1 MANHTGKG
9 ISDRKLAIT
18 PPILP
23 DEAPVTQAMDT
34 MGTRPGRV
42 RGRGNRQRSRRLSA
56 AVPSSRE
63 REAQSRLRLVIDF

>member
-34 MGTRPGRV
+34 MGTWDEAGASPYVIGTAARHPDASPGRA
-42 RGRGNRQRSRRLSA
+42 RARESA
-56 AVPSSRE
+56 TAS
-63 REAQSRLRLVIDF
+63 

>member
-34 MGTRPGRV
+34 MGTGDEAGAGLCVPAPASWIGL
-42 RGRGNRQRSRRLSA
+42 GQLARLG
-56 AVPSSRE
+56 
-63 REAQSRLRLVIDF
+63 VIPMRTVSGWG